1 MGKSGVLPYEKYRAE
16 MEIGLDRKISKVIYI
31 LSAVVLLIAAGG
43 MWRTEHAMAAS
54 ASISVTTESNKVA
67 KGDNVYVI
75 ITVRSTDLIGG
86 FKGSFTYDSS
96 VLKYITGGSVMS
108 GNDDEFYLTDT
119 DRDTGVKKIKYVVKF
134 KARQKGSVSI
144 HLKKPYSVYSSDD
157 SSEMSVAFNSLN
169 IMVVDKK
176 ELEEENAKKAE
187 EEQKAEQEQRTVGK
201 NEQSDNE
208 QNDKDK
214 SKDPSGSDKSSDNIT
229 QDNKGD
235 VNNSDIDS
243 SISGTSD
250 TDTGT
255 SDMST
260 PDTNVSGTDK
270 RQTSDTMKY
279 IVISGIIILAVLI
292 IIFTCII
299 SHTYRKYDEEF
310 YDEDEDDINDLP
322 SGNSWKR

>member
-54 ASISVTTESNKVA
+54 ASIGVTTESNKVA

-176 ELEEENAKKAE
+176 ELKEENAKKAE
-187 EEQKAEQEQRTVGK
+187 EEQKIVDK

-229 QDNKGD
+229 QDNKDD
-235 VNNSDIDS
+235 VNNSDINS
-243 SISGTSD
+243 SISDTSD

-310 YDEDEDDINDLP
+310 YDEDEDDIDDLP

>member
-16 MEIGLDRKISKVIYI
+16 MENGLSRNIIKVIYI

-43 MWRTEHAMAAS
+43 MWRAEHALAAS
-54 ASISVTTESNKVA
+54 ASISVTAESNKVA

-75 ITVRSTDLIGG
+75 ITVRSADLIGG
-86 FKGSFTYDSS
+86 FKGTFTYDSS

-176 ELEEENAKKAE
+176 ELEENAKKA
-187 EEQKAEQEQRTVGK
+187 EEQKAEQEYRTVDK
-201 NEQSDNE
+201 NEQGDNE

-214 SKDPSGSDKSSDNIT
+214 AKDPSGLDKSSDNII

-235 VNNSDIDS
+235 MNNSDINS

-250 TDTGT
+250 TGT
-255 SDMST
+255 SDMSIS
-260 PDTNVSGTDK
+260 DTNVSGTDK

-310 YDEDEDDINDLP
+310 YDEDEDEDDIDDLP

>member
-1 MGKSGVLPYEKYRAE
+1 MV
-16 MEIGLDRKISKVIYI
+16 YI

-43 MWRTEHAMAAS
+43 MWRAEHALAAS
-54 ASISVTTESNKVA
+54 ASISVTAESNKVA

-75 ITVRSTDLIGG
+75 ITVRSADLIGG
-86 FKGSFTYDSS
+86 FKGTFTYDSS

-176 ELEEENAKKAE
+176 ELEENAKKA
-187 EEQKAEQEQRTVGK
+187 EEQKAEQEYRTVDK
-201 NEQSDNE
+201 NEQGDNE

-214 SKDPSGSDKSSDNIT
+214 AKDPSGLDKSSDNII
-229 QDNKGD
+229 QDNKD
-235 VNNSDIDS
+235 DMNNSDINS
-243 SISGTSD
+243 SISGTSISGTSD
-250 TDTGT
+250 TGTSDTGT
-255 SDMST
+255 SDMSIS
-260 PDTNVSGTDK
+260 DTNVSGTDK

-310 YDEDEDDINDLP
+310 YDEDEDEDDIDDLP